1 MEAFTRCAESDH
13 GKTSPMAHPAEQL
26 FQRVPVVFTAHSAE
40 TAYLRERICAFAL
53 AREVVPV
60 NPWMMGGYF
69 LYGLVDKDL
78 VRRANNNLLMRCDEL
93 WVFGTPTDGVDV
105 EIAWAREHG
114 LPVRRFALDHYG
126 EAIHELAT

>member
-1 MEAFTRCAESDH
+1 MT
-13 GKTSPMAHPAEQL
+13 HPAERL

-60 NPWMMGGYF
+60 NPWMVGGYF

-114 LPVRRFALDHYG
+114 MPVKRFALDHYG
-126 EAIHELAT
+126 EAIRELAP